1 MQRSPRG
8 PQRKCSQRERGGT
21 EIHCALFRFR
31 HEQVRWISIFCT
43 YDSIFSHSPFFF
55 RWFPFQSTSAA
66 SGCSRAAECNASR
79 SVMARRRRF
88 PPLPPLPPVVPY
100 GAVRKWF
107 VFPLPPFLALQR
119 WSATGRP
126 PCFKASCVPFF
137 PFDVRVSAKYL
148 ISNSFLETELK
159 RQNYI
164 IVF

>member
-8 PQRKCSQRERGGT
+8 PQRKYSQRELRGGT
-21 EIHCALFRFR
+21 ELHCALFCFR
-31 HEQVRWISIFCT
+31 HEQVRWISIFVPT
-43 YDSIFSHSPFFF
+43 IPSFSRSSFFF
-55 RWFPFQSTSAA
+55 RWFPFQSTSVA
-66 SGCSRAAECNASR
+66 SGCSGAAECNASR

-100 GAVRKWF
+100 GAVRQWF

-119 WSATGRP
+119 WSATSRP
-126 PCFKASCVPFF
+126 PYFKAPRVPFL
-137 PFDVRVSAKYL
+137 PLTK
-148 ISNSFLETELK
+148 LK